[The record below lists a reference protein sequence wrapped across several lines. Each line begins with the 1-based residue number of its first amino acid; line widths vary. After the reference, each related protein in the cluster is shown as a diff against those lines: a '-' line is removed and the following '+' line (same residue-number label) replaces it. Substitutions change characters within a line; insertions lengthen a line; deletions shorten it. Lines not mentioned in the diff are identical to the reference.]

1 MTNEQI
7 LKKAIEKAVKGGYFI
22 SDDKIPGYLITV
34 NCNHYYRLIFSHD
47 FAKAFWGTDCVSRKE
62 ILLAKQPILKYFYSN
77 RDKIYEW
84 EYHLQQMVLE
94 EDKLKYIEKFL
105 DK

>member
-47 FAKAFWGTDCVSRKE
+47 FVKAFWGEEYRGSSFGIK
-62 ILLAKQPILKYFYSN
+62 N
-77 RDKIYEW
+77 W
-84 EYHLQQMVLE
+84 EHNLQQMVLE